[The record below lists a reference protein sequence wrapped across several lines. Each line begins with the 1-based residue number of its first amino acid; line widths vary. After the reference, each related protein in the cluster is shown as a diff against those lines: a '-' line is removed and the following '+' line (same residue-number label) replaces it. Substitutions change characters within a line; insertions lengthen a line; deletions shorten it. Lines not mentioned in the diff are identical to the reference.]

1 MEMWMKRQRKGARCF
16 FHIKKFLA
24 YHSLHFHLFKI
35 IKVPFYHLFKIII
48 SANAHKIQPFICF
61 PTSTCVASSLEII
74 IFVTVL

>member
-24 YHSLHFHLFKI
+24 YYSFHSHLFKI
-35 IKVPFYHLFKIII
+35 IKVTFSHLFKIIT
-48 SANAHKIQPFICF
+48 STNAHKIQSFICF
-61 PTSTCVASSLEII
+61 PTSTCAASSLEIV